1 MDAEH
6 FSREFD
12 DAPMPHSI
20 FFTQVGHAI
29 HGYYNTRNIGLPASH
44 GCVRLDPAN
53 ATRLFTLVK
62 EQGVTNTTVEV
73 TGNAAIAL
81 ANHRAQL
88 ARAEA
93 PAAPAVASAPQPIYA
108 PQSPYAQQTYPQ
120 QTYAQPSYAQP
131 SYPQT
136 YGSSSRDDSY
146 ASDRRSATHEP
157 GIEQERL
164 RQCCTASAAARLSA
178 VPACLVR
185 PGVRPRDR
193 GEPLTIIRRSP
204 LGECRR
210 SHMIR
215 KLKSGEYRLYS
226 RKLNPKTGKRRNL
239 QHVFKPHHNRK
250 LQTPCNVSSGTDAT
264 LSGPAAFRR
273 RDSVAATIET

>member
-1 MDAEH
+1 MRHRVLVLACGLAASALAALPANANVLVKVDKSTQQMTVLVDGQTKWVWPVSTGRPGRDTPSGTFHAFRMDAEH

-88 ARAEA
+88 ARAET

-146 ASDRRSATHEP
+146 ASGRQSGYSSDRQSSEA
-157 GIEQERL
+157 GY
-164 RQCCTASAAARLSA
+164 ASAAP
-178 VPACLVR
+178 VPP
-185 PGVRPRDR
+185 PGYPPFPR
-193 GEPLTIIRRSP
+193 
-204 LGECRR
+204 
-210 SHMIR
+210 
-215 KLKSGEYRLYS
+215 
-226 RKLNPKTGKRRNL
+226 
-239 QHVFKPHHNRK
+239 
-250 LQTPCNVSSGTDAT
+250 AW
-264 LSGPAAFRR
+264 
-273 RDSVAATIET
+273 